1 MLQPG
6 ADVAN
11 SPPHTVRIPWRVFKL
26 CNHRVPYRIFL
37 KIYEE
42 GRAQWATHRRE
53 RPAGPGGCVF
63 EEAHHAVPTQESGLR
78 GRHARGE
85 P

>member
-1 MLQPG
+1 MLQPRAGRVG

-42 GRAQWATHRRE
+42 GRVQAPLLSVLEE
-53 RPAGPGGCVF
+53 RTAAAGLDHGDNILDTELLLP
-63 EEAHHAVPTQESGLR
+63 
-78 GRHARGE
+78 
-85 P
+85 